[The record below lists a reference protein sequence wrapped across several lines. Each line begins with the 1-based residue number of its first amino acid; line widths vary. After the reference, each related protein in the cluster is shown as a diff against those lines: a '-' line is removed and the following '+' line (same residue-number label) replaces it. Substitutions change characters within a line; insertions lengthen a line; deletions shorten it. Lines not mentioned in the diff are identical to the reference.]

1 MSKELEK
8 ELILMGKN
16 ARKASQILTLANS
29 DLKNSALEAMAVD
42 IEKNKENILEANIKD
57 VEKAKANNISKSFLD
72 RLILNDERI
81 ESISDGLREI
91 IKIEDPVGQTM
102 SKWDRPNGLN
112 IERVRTPLGVI
123 GVIYESRPNVTADA
137 GALCLKAGNAVIL
150 RGGSESYFS
159 SNAIYNSLK
168 NGLIKAGLPEH
179 SIQIIPTTD
188 RNAVGYL
195 LSGLNDS
202 IDVVV
207 PRGGKSLVERV
218 QNEAKVPVFGHL
230 EGICHVYID
239 KDADVKKAIEVTVNA
254 KMRRTGICGAAETL
268 LIDKENADIFL
279 PKLAEALEDLD
290 CELRGCNNSLKI
302 INDMIPAEENDWSTE
317 YLDAII
323 SVKIVDGIRGAIDH
337 INSYSTSHTDSIITE
352 NIKTADIFL
361 KEIDSAIVMHNA
373 STQFADGGEF
383 GMGAEIGIATGR
395 FHARG
400 PVGVEQLTSF
410 KYVVRVSGQVRSLW
424 KKSLKKKYHLGKVLG
439 LAYLAA
445 PLILPMNGT
454 FR

>member
-29 DLKNSALEAMAVD
+29 DLKNNALEAMAVD

-150 RGGSESYFS
+150 RGGSESYYS

-410 KYVVRVSGQVRSLW
+410 KYIVRGSGQVR
-424 KKSLKKKYHLGKVLG
+424 
-439 LAYLAA
+439 
-445 PLILPMNGT
+445 P
-454 FR
+454 

>member
-1 MSKELEK
+1 MSKELED

-16 ARKASQILTLANS
+16 ARKASQILTLAKS
-29 DLKNSALEAMAVD
+29 EIKNNALEAMADD
-42 IEKNKENILEANIKD
+42 IEKNKENIIAANIKD
-57 VEKAKANNISKSFLD
+57 IEKARVNNISKSFLD

-81 ESISDGLREI
+81 KSISDGLREI
-91 IKIEDPVGQTM
+91 IKIEDPIGQIM
-102 SKWDRPNGLN
+102 STWDRPNGLN

-150 RGGSESYFS
+150 RGGSESYYS

-179 SIQIIPTTD
+179 SIQIIPTVD

-195 LSGLNDS
+195 LSGLNES

-230 EGICHVYID
+230 EGICHIYID
-239 KDADVKKAIEVTVNA
+239 EDADIKKAQEVTVNA

-268 LIDKENADIFL
+268 LIDKKNAEIVL
-279 PKLAEALEDLD
+279 PKIANALKDMD
-290 CELRGCNNSLKI
+290 CELRGCDNSLKI
-302 INDMIPAEENDWSTE
+302 ISDMTPAQESDWSTE

-323 SVKIVDGIRGAIDH
+323 SIKIVDGVRGAIEH

-352 NIKTADIFL
+352 NSDTANIFL
-361 KEIDSAIVMHNA
+361 REIDSAIVMHNA

-410 KYVVRVSGQVRSLW
+410 KYVVRGSGQVR
-424 KKSLKKKYHLGKVLG
+424 
-439 LAYLAA
+439 
-445 PLILPMNGT
+445 P
-454 FR
+454 

>member
-42 IEKNKENILEANIKD
+42 IEENKENILEANIKD

-81 ESISDGLREI
+81 KSISDGLREI

-150 RGGSESYFS
+150 RGGSESYYS

-410 KYVVRVSGQVRSLW
+410 KYVVRGSGQIR
-424 KKSLKKKYHLGKVLG
+424 
-439 LAYLAA
+439 
-445 PLILPMNGT
+445 P
-454 FR
+454 

>member
-81 ESISDGLREI
+81 ESIYDGLREI

-150 RGGSESYFS
+150 RGGSESYYS

-410 KYVVRVSGQVRSLW
+410 KYIVRGSGQVR
-424 KKSLKKKYHLGKVLG
+424 
-439 LAYLAA
+439 
-445 PLILPMNGT
+445 P
-454 FR
+454 

>member
-29 DLKNSALEAMAVD
+29 DLKNSALESMAVD
-42 IEKNKENILEANIKD
+42 IEENKENILEANIKD

-81 ESISDGLREI
+81 KSISDGLREI

-150 RGGSESYFS
+150 RGGSESYYS

-302 INDMIPAEENDWSTE
+302 IDDMIPAEENDWRTE

-323 SVKIVDGIRGAIDH
+323 SIKIVDGVRGAIDH

-410 KYVVRVSGQVRSLW
+410 KYVVRGSGQVRS
-424 KKSLKKKYHLGKVLG
+424 
-439 LAYLAA
+439 
-445 PLILPMNGT
+445 
-454 FR
+454 

>member
-1 MSKELEK
+1 MSKELED

-16 ARKASQILTLANS
+16 ARIASQILTLATS
-29 DLKNSALEAMAVD
+29 EIKNNALEAMADD
-42 IEKNKENILEANIKD
+42 IEKNKENIIAANIKD
-57 VEKAKANNISKSFLD
+57 IEKAKANNISKSFLD

-81 ESISDGLREI
+81 KSISDGLREI
-91 IKIEDPVGQTM
+91 IKIEDPIGQIM

-150 RGGSESYFS
+150 RGGSESYYS
-159 SNAIYNSLK
+159 SSAIYNSLK

-179 SIQIIPTTD
+179 SIQIIPTID

-195 LSGLNDS
+195 LSGLDES

-230 EGICHVYID
+230 EGICHIYID
-239 KDADVKKAIEVTVNA
+239 EDADIKKAQEVTVNA

-268 LIDKENADIFL
+268 LIDKKNAEIVL
-279 PKLAEALEDLD
+279 PKIANALKGMD
-290 CELRGCNNSLKI
+290 CELRGCDNSLKI
-302 INDMIPAEENDWSTE
+302 ISDMTPAQESDWSTE

-323 SVKIVDGIRGAIDH
+323 SIKIVDGVRGAIEH

-352 NIKTADIFL
+352 NNDTANIFL
-361 KEIDSAIVMHNA
+361 REIDSAIVMHNA

-410 KYVVRVSGQVRSLW
+410 KYVVRGSGQVR
-424 KKSLKKKYHLGKVLG
+424 
-439 LAYLAA
+439 
-445 PLILPMNGT
+445 P
-454 FR
+454 

>member
-81 ESISDGLREI
+81 KSISDGLREI

-150 RGGSESYFS
+150 RGGSESYYS

-279 PKLAEALEDLD
+279 PKLADALEDLD

-323 SVKIVDGIRGAIDH
+323 SIKIVDGIRGAIDH

-410 KYVVRVSGQVRSLW
+410 KYVVRGSGQVR
-424 KKSLKKKYHLGKVLG
+424 
-439 LAYLAA
+439 
-445 PLILPMNGT
+445 P
-454 FR
+454 

>member
-1 MSKELEK
+1 MSKELK
-8 ELILMGKN
+8 ENLFLMGKN
-16 ARKASQILTLANS
+16 ARKASQTLTLANS
-29 DLKNSALEAMAVD
+29 KIKNNALEAMAAD
-42 IEKNKENILEANIKD
+42 IEINKEIILEANIKD
-57 VEKAKANNISKSFLD
+57 IENAKANNISKSFLD

-81 ESISDGLREI
+81 QSISNGLREI
-91 IKIEDPVGQTM
+91 IKIEDPVGQIM
-102 SKWDRPNGLN
+102 SEWNRPNGLN

-150 RGGSESYFS
+150 RGGSESYYS

-168 NGLIKAGLPEH
+168 NGLVKTGLPEY
-179 SIQIIPTTD
+179 SIQIIPTKD
-188 RNAVGYL
+188 RDAVGYL
-195 LSGLNDS
+195 LSGLDDT

-230 EGICHVYID
+230 EGICHIYID
-239 KDADVKKAIEVTVNA
+239 EDADIKKAEEITVNA

-268 LIDKENADIFL
+268 LIDKKNAEIVL
-279 PKLAEALEDLD
+279 PRIAKALKDMG
-290 CELRGCNNSLKI
+290 CELRGCDNSLKI
-302 INDMIPAEENDWSTE
+302 IGDMKPAQKSDWSTE

-323 SVKIVDGIRGAIDH
+323 SIKIVNGIRGAIDH

-352 NIKTADIFL
+352 NNNTANIFL
-361 KEIDSAIVMHNA
+361 KEIDSAIVMHNT

-410 KYVVRVSGQVRSLW
+410 KYVVRGSGQVR
-424 KKSLKKKYHLGKVLG
+424 
-439 LAYLAA
+439 
-445 PLILPMNGT
+445 P
-454 FR
+454 

>member
-42 IEKNKENILEANIKD
+42 IEENKENILEANIKD

-72 RLILNDERI
+72 RLILNNERI
-81 ESISDGLREI
+81 KSISDGLREI
-91 IKIEDPVGQTM
+91 IKIEDPIGQTM

-168 NGLIKAGLPEH
+168 NGLIKTGLPEH

-188 RNAVGYL
+188 RSAVGYL

-361 KEIDSAIVMHNA
+361 KEIDSAIVMHNT

-410 KYVVRVSGQVRSLW
+410 KYVVRGSGQVR
-424 KKSLKKKYHLGKVLG
+424 
-439 LAYLAA
+439 
-445 PLILPMNGT
+445 P
-454 FR
+454 

>member
-29 DLKNSALEAMAVD
+29 DLKNSAIEAMAVD

-81 ESISDGLREI
+81 KSISDGLREI

-150 RGGSESYFS
+150 RGGSESYYS

-279 PKLAEALEDLD
+279 PELAEALEGLD

-302 INDMIPAEENDWSTE
+302 IKDMIPAEENDWSTE

-323 SVKIVDGIRGAIDH
+323 SIKIVDGIRGAIDH

-410 KYVVRVSGQVRSLW
+410 KYVVRGSGQVR
-424 KKSLKKKYHLGKVLG
+424 
-439 LAYLAA
+439 
-445 PLILPMNGT
+445 P
-454 FR
+454 

>member
-42 IEKNKENILEANIKD
+42 IEENKENILEANIKD

-81 ESISDGLREI
+81 KSISDGLREI
-91 IKIEDPVGQTM
+91 IKIEDPIGQTM

-137 GALCLKAGNAVIL
+137 GALCLKAGNSVIL

-168 NGLIKAGLPEH
+168 NGLIKTGLPEH

-188 RNAVGYL
+188 RSAVGYL

-279 PKLAEALEDLD
+279 PKLAEALKDLD

-323 SVKIVDGIRGAIDH
+323 SIKIVDGIRGAIDH
-337 INSYSTSHTDSIITE
+337 INSFSTSHTDSIITE

-410 KYVVRVSGQVRSLW
+410 KYVVRGSGQIR
-424 KKSLKKKYHLGKVLG
+424 
-439 LAYLAA
+439 
-445 PLILPMNGT
+445 P
-454 FR
+454 

>member
-81 ESISDGLREI
+81 ESISNGLREI

-150 RGGSESYFS
+150 RGGSESYYS

-337 INSYSTSHTDSIITE
+337 INSFSTSHTDSIITE

-361 KEIDSAIVMHNA
+361 KEIDSAIVMHNT

-410 KYVVRVSGQVRSLW
+410 KYIVRGSGQVR
-424 KKSLKKKYHLGKVLG
+424 
-439 LAYLAA
+439 
-445 PLILPMNGT
+445 P
-454 FR
+454 

>member
-1 MSKELEK
+1 
-8 ELILMGKN
+8 
-16 ARKASQILTLANS
+16 
-29 DLKNSALEAMAVD
+29 MADD
-42 IEKNKENILEANIKD
+42 IEKNKENIIAANIKD
-57 VEKAKANNISKSFLD
+57 IEKAKANNISKSFLD

-81 ESISDGLREI
+81 KSISDGLREI
-91 IKIEDPVGQTM
+91 IKIEDPIGQIM
-102 SKWDRPNGLN
+102 STWDRPNGLN

-150 RGGSESYFS
+150 RGGSESYYS
-159 SNAIYNSLK
+159 SSAIYNSLK
-168 NGLIKAGLPEH
+168 NGLINAGLPEH
-179 SIQIIPTTD
+179 SIQIIPTID

-195 LSGLNDS
+195 LSGLNES

-230 EGICHVYID
+230 EGICHIYID
-239 KDADVKKAIEVTVNA
+239 EDADIKKAQEVTVNA

-268 LIDKENADIFL
+268 LIDKKNAEIVL
-279 PKLAEALEDLD
+279 PKIANALKDMD
-290 CELRGCNNSLKI
+290 CELRGCDNSLKI
-302 INDMIPAEENDWSTE
+302 ISDMTPAQESDWSTE

-323 SVKIVDGIRGAIDH
+323 SIKIVDGVRGAIEH

-352 NIKTADIFL
+352 NSDTANIFL
-361 KEIDSAIVMHNA
+361 REIDSAIVMHNA

-410 KYVVRVSGQVRSLW
+410 KYVVRGSGQVR
-424 KKSLKKKYHLGKVLG
+424 
-439 LAYLAA
+439 
-445 PLILPMNGT
+445 P
-454 FR
+454 

>member
-81 ESISDGLREI
+81 KSISDGLREI

-150 RGGSESYFS
+150 RGGSESYYS

-179 SIQIIPTTD
+179 SIQIIPTTY

-279 PKLAEALEDLD
+279 PKLAEALEGLD

-302 INDMIPAEENDWSTE
+302 IKDMIPAEENDWSTE

-323 SVKIVDGIRGAIDH
+323 SIKIVDGIRGAIDH

-410 KYVVRVSGQVRSLW
+410 KYVVRGSGQVR
-424 KKSLKKKYHLGKVLG
+424 
-439 LAYLAA
+439 
-445 PLILPMNGT
+445 P
-454 FR
+454 

>member
-42 IEKNKENILEANIKD
+42 IENNKENILEANIKD

-81 ESISDGLREI
+81 KSISDGLREI
-91 IKIEDPVGQTM
+91 IKIEDPIGQTM

-168 NGLIKAGLPEH
+168 NGLIKTGLPEH

-188 RNAVGYL
+188 RSAVGYL

-323 SVKIVDGIRGAIDH
+323 SIKIVDGIRGAIDH
-337 INSYSTSHTDSIITE
+337 INSFSTSHTDSIITE

-410 KYVVRVSGQVRSLW
+410 KYVVRGSGQIR
-424 KKSLKKKYHLGKVLG
+424 
-439 LAYLAA
+439 
-445 PLILPMNGT
+445 P
-454 FR
+454 